1 MIPHPTRKARASPEW
16 RILVAVAG
24 AIAAALVVYSQ
35 TAAFAWDEGFHML
48 TAQLIAHGRRVW
60 LDFMFPQTPLNVFW
74 NAILLRA
81 FGYAN
86 WRAIH
91 TAAALE
97 TAAAVLL
104 AADFVFT
111 RFPVARWRL
120 AAAIATA
127 ALFGLNV
134 AVFEFGPIGQAYA
147 LCLLCIVAAF
157 RLAIIRVD
165 GGHWTVAALCGLCA
179 CAAPAASL
187 LTAPFAP
194 IFLGWML
201 MRERG
206 RRRILTAAAF
216 CVGGII
222 PFLPPAW
229 LFVQAPGLVKF
240 NVLDFNLFYRR
251 VLWRGEEQ
259 IRHDLGVAFLW
270 VDSAHALLL
279 LALFLAGMYAIRR
292 ERPPDSTWP
301 RETPPDST
309 WRRDLS
315 LSAVCA
321 LVEACWLL
329 AARPTFGRYYLLVVP
344 FLAIPASFGL
354 YWLAGRLSNRGI
366 RWAPVAATVALL
378 TLGLGKMILEED
390 SYSWADLE
398 DLAAKVNQVS
408 PPGTRICADEH
419 MYFLLDRTPP
429 PGMEHAN
436 AHKLIL
442 NASDTARLQIIP
454 SAELDRQIQSGAFGT
469 YESCD
474 DDEIDRL
481 GVNKLFRHEEDV
493 SECSV
498 YWQPVR

>member
-1 MIPHPTRKARASPEW
+1 
-16 RILVAVAG
+16 
-24 AIAAALVVYSQ
+24 
-35 TAAFAWDEGFHML
+35 
-48 TAQLIAHGRRVW
+48 
-60 LDFMFPQTPLNVFW
+60 
-74 NAILLRA
+74 
-81 FGYAN
+81 
-86 WRAIH
+86 
-91 TAAALE
+91 
-97 TAAAVLL
+97 
-104 AADFVFT
+104 
-111 RFPVARWRL
+111 
-120 AAAIATA
+120 
-127 ALFGLNV
+127 
-134 AVFEFGPIGQAYA
+134 
-147 LCLLCIVAAF
+147 
-157 RLAIIRVD
+157 
-165 GGHWTVAALCGLCA
+165 
-179 CAAPAASL
+179 
-187 LTAPFAP
+187 
-194 IFLGWML
+194 
-201 MRERG
+201 
-206 RRRILTAAAF
+206 
-216 CVGGII
+216 VGGII

-378 TLGLGKMILEED
+378 TLGLGKMILEDD

>member
-1 MIPHPTRKARASPEW
+1 MIPHPTHKARASPEW
-16 RILVAVAG
+16 RVLGVVVG

-35 TAAFAWDEGFHML
+35 TAAFAWDEGFHLL
-48 TAQLIAHGRRVW
+48 TAQLIAHGRRVY
-60 LDFMFPQTPLNVFW
+60 LDFMFPQTPLNAFW

-81 FGYAN
+81 FGYTN
-86 WRAIH
+86 WRALH
-91 TAAALE
+91 AAAAIE

-120 AAAIATA
+120 PAGIATA
-127 ALFGLNV
+127 ALFGWNV

-147 LCLLCIVAAF
+147 LCLLCILAAF
-157 RLAIIRVD
+157 RLAIVRVD
-165 GGHWTVAALCGLCA
+165 GGRWIAATLCGLFA

-187 LTAPFAP
+187 LTTPFVLV
-194 IFLGWML
+194 FSGWML
-201 MRERG
+201 MRESG
-206 RRRILTAAAF
+206 RRRMITAVAF
-216 CVGGII
+216 CAGGVV
-222 PFLPPAW
+222 PFLPLAW
-229 LFVQAPGLVKF
+229 LFAQTPGLVKF
-240 NVLDFNLFYRR
+240 SVLDFNLFYRR
-251 VLWRGEEQ
+251 VLWPGHDQ

-279 LALFLAGMYAIRR
+279 LVLFLAGMYAARR
-292 ERPPDSTWP
+292 EIRPDSI
-301 RETPPDST
+301 

-315 LSAVCA
+315 FSAVCA
-321 LVEACWLL
+321 LVESAWLL
-329 AARPTFGRYYLLVVP
+329 TARPTFGRYYLFAVP

-354 YWLAGRLSNRGI
+354 YWLAGRLSNRGS
-366 RWAPVAATVALL
+366 RWRPVAAVLALL
-378 TLGLGKMILEED
+378 TLGLGKMILEDD
-390 SYSWADLE
+390 SHSWADLE

-408 PPGTRICADEH
+408 PPGTRICADEQ
-419 MYFLLDRTPP
+419 MYFLMDRTPP

-436 AHKLIL
+436 AHKLSL
-442 NASDTARLQIIP
+442 DASDAARLRIIP

-481 GVNKLFRHEEDV
+481 GVGKLFRHEEDV